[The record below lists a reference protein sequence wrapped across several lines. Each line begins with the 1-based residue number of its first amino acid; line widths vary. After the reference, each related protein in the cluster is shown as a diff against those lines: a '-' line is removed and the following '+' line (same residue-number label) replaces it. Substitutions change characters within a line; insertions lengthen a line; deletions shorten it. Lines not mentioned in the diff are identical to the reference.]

1 MNKGFTLIEL
11 MVATVVLLLFT
22 GGTIVTMSTYMA
34 KQKALGVR
42 SDIKSNINMI
52 KNYASTMQYSTVAAP
67 DTPAFYKIKIGST
80 ITSLVRFVSG
90 SESTFPSTYNSEGLT
105 VSMDASAICFTPFTA
120 VQNACDVGDT
130 GDKVVTISGNYQLK
144 VDKDGQVFEI
154 N

>member
-1 MNKGFTLIEL
+1 M
-11 MVATVVLLLFT
+11 VLLLFT
-22 GGTIVTMSTYMA
+22 GGTIVTTSTYMA

-42 SDIKSNINMI
+42 SEIKLNINMA
-52 KNYASTMQYSTVAAP
+52 KNYASTMQFPTAAAP
-67 DTPAFYKIKIGST
+67 DTPLYYKVKIGST
-80 ITSLVRFVSG
+80 ITSLVRFTLG

-120 VQNACDVGDT
+120 VQNACDIGST
-130 GDKVVTISGNYQLK
+130 GDKIITISGTYQLK